1 MKSTRKEAIQTT
13 ENLTETDV
21 QSIIDQITRIFGILH
36 TDKVIPTDTIVKLC
50 NSRLRVRPTKVETSQ
65 KIQPQLRTQ
74 MNGTLAQKIIG
85 ILMEP
90 DHLEI
95 NIVNTNQDVFNQLY
109 SLCYSGYIKNT
120 KPINISEFLKKL
132 KAIKLKKNTAEVIQQ
147 VRQETP
153 QYG

>member
-1 MKSTRKEAIQTT
+1 
-13 ENLTETDV
+13 
-21 QSIIDQITRIFGILH
+21 
-36 TDKVIPTDTIVKLC
+36 
-50 NSRLRVRPTKVETSQ
+50 
-65 KIQPQLRTQ
+65 